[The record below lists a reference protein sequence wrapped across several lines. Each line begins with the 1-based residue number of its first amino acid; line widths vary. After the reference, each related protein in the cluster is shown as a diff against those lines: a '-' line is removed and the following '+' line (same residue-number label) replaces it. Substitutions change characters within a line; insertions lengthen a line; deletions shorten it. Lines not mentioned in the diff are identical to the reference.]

1 MSLLIATPAKDLHD
15 PGPGH
20 PERSARLVAALA
32 GLEDAP
38 IREAVVH
45 LPPRLASRAELS
57 IVHDPGYLE
66 ALADLCA
73 KRGRVIGSR
82 HHGQSGVVGDGPDD
96 GGRGLGCR

>member
-73 KRGRVIGSR
+73 EGAGHWISTPRSV
-82 HHGQSGVVGDGPDD
+82 
-96 GGRGLGCR
+96 GGRGRRPR